1 MVLEYARSETRYGG
15 ERVSAERNQ
24 VSRDR
29 GFSGKQ
35 FTSLWCTQP
44 FQSFTLAGES
54 DKRIGKQTFRQ
65 YRSAARSSPL
75 FLPMEPAQPLPRY
88 IAEEILKR
96 PGRIYDTPNNFRFL

>member
-15 ERVSAERNQ
+15 YRQKGIRC
-24 VSRDR
+24 R
-29 GFSGKQ
+29 GIEDFRESSLRHSGA
-35 FTSLWCTQP
+35 QP

>member
-35 FTSLWCTQP
+35 FTSLWCTAISE
-44 FQSFTLAGES
+44 FHVGR
-54 DKRIGKQTFRQ
+54 RIR
-65 YRSAARSSPL
+65 
-75 FLPMEPAQPLPRY
+75 
-88 IAEEILKR
+88 
-96 PGRIYDTPNNFRFL
+96 